1 MQVTQSRS
9 YVECSDGNYVESV
22 QRVAVVGSG
31 GAGKSTF
38 ARTLSRVTELPVVHL
53 DEHYWHPG
61 WVETPRDEW
70 ALAQRSLVAQERW
83 IIEGNYS
90 NTFDIR
96 FARADTVIVLA
107 FARRVCIY
115 RALKRVAL
123 NWHRET
129 QALGCPEHFDV
140 TFLRW
145 LWEFPYNGRPKL
157 DAALQQF
164 GGHLCIVELRT
175 PAAARKYLFG
185 LAKHR

>member
-1 MQVTQSRS
+1 
-9 YVECSDGNYVESV
+9 
-22 QRVAVVGSG
+22 VGSG

-38 ARTLSRVTELPVVHL
+38 ARALGRVTELPVVHL
-53 DEHYWHPG
+53 DEHYWRPG
-61 WVETPRDEW
+61 WAETPRDEW
-70 ALAQRSLVAQERW
+70 VVAQGALVAQERW

-90 NTFDIR
+90 NTFDAR

-107 FARRVCIY
+107 FPRRVCIY

-129 QALGCPEHFDV
+129 QAQGCPERFDV

-157 DAALQQF
+157 DAALQRF
-164 GGHLCIVELRT
+164 DGRLDVVYLST
-175 PAAARKYLFG
+175 TAAARRYLS
-185 LAKHR
+185 HVVRDS